1 MSTEFEEFTTALEH
15 STRRDSAAGSQPEF
29 SRVTVL
35 GGGTEG
41 RLLAALSLSQ
51 NRSVTLFSAYG
62 TELNALRAAGG
73 ITLRGDG
80 PIGTFQTDQSSS
92 PSIQTTAELDSAV
105 ASADL
110 IFLTGPVHKHRTYAM
125 VLADHLKDGQTLVIA
140 PGRTFAA
147 FEICSLLK
155 VGGCQADI
163 TVLEVQNLPY
173 WVEADGN
180 TLHLSECD
188 GASGGALPADQT
200 SHLDALRELLPNVK
214 SASTVLQS
222 SFSDGSGAVECVALM
237 LGSSLVAAGTGKSLP
252 AGAQPL
258 PEREKFRTLL
268 DSERSRSVVSLIL
281 QERREVAKRYGIRNL
296 PDDEIWI
303 NAHCGTEMGS
313 GSRPIPSAQDSLAL
327 LRDAVTGSLIPL
339 QSAGRLADVATP
351 ATDSLITLAGA
362 LLGRN
367 IAVAGRRLEAMGVTA
382 DDRDEA
388 RRIMESLAR
397 GDVTVGI

>member
-1 MSTEFEEFTTALEH
+1 MSTEFEEFTTALER
-15 STRRDSAAGSQPEF
+15 STRHDSAAGSQPEF

-41 RLLAALSLSQ
+41 RLLAALSLAQ

-73 ITLRGDG
+73 ITLQGDG
-80 PIGTFQTDQSSS
+80 PIGTFQIDQSSS

-110 IFLTGPVHKHRTYAM
+110 IFLAGPVHKHRTYAM

-188 GASGGALPADQT
+188 DASGGALPADRT
-200 SHLDALRELLPNVK
+200 SHLDALRELLPNTK
-214 SASTVLQS
+214 TASTVLQS

-237 LGSSLVAAGTGKSLP
+237 LGSSLAAGTGKSLP

-258 PEREKFRTLL
+258 RERETFRTLL

-296 PDDEIWI
+296 PYDEIWI
-303 NAHCGTEMGS
+303 NAHCGTELAVEVDRFHLHRIHLPCCGM
-313 GSRPIPSAQDSLAL
+313 PSPV
-327 LRDAVTGSLIPL
+327 R
-339 QSAGRLADVATP
+339 
-351 ATDSLITLAGA
+351 
-362 LLGRN
+362 
-367 IAVAGRRLEAMGVTA
+367 
-382 DDRDEA
+382 
-388 RRIMESLAR
+388 
-397 GDVTVGI
+397 

>member
-200 SHLDALRELLPNVK
+200 SHLDALRELLPNIK

-268 DSERSRSVVSLIL
+268 DSERSRSVVLHVL

-397 GDVTVGI
+397 GM

>member
-1 MSTEFEEFTTALEH
+1 MSTEFEEFTTALER

-92 PSIQTTAELDSAV
+92 PSIQTTAELDTAV

-163 TVLEVQNLPY
+163 TILEVQNLPY

-188 GASGGALPADQT
+188 GASGGALSADQT

-214 SASTVLQS
+214 PASTVLQS

-237 LGSSLVAAGTGKSLP
+237 LGSSLGAGTGKSLP

-258 PEREKFRTLL
+258 PERETFRTLL
-268 DSERSRSVVSLIL
+268 DSERSRSVVSIVL

-397 GDVTVGI
+397 GM

>member
-1 MSTEFEEFTTALEH
+1 MSTEFEEFTTALES
-15 STRRDSAAGSQPEF
+15 STQRESTAGSQPEF
-29 SRVTVL
+29 NRVTVL

-125 VLADHLKDGQTLVIA
+125 VLADHLKDGQTLVIS

-188 GASGGALPADQT
+188 DASGGALPANRT
-200 SHLDALRELLPNVK
+200 SHLDALRELLPNAK
-214 SASTVLQS
+214 PASTVLQS

-237 LGSSLVAAGTGKSLP
+237 LGSSLAAGTSKSLP
-252 AGAQPL
+252 TGAQPL
-258 PEREKFRTLL
+258 PERETFRTLL

-296 PDDEIWI
+296 PDNEIWI

-339 QSAGRLADVATP
+339 QSAGRLAGVATP
-351 ATDSLITLAGA
+351 ATDSLVTLAGA
-362 LLGRN
+362 LLGRD

-397 GDVTVGI
+397 GM

>member
-1 MSTEFEEFTTALEH
+1 MSTEFEQFTTALER
-15 STRRDSAAGSQPEF
+15 SARRESAAGSQPDF

-35 GGGTEG
+35 GGGAEG
-41 RLLAALSLSQ
+41 RLLSALALSQ

-62 TELNALRAAGG
+62 AELNALRAVGG

-80 PIGTFQTDQSSS
+80 PIGTFQIDQSSS

-125 VLADHLKDGQTLVIA
+125 VLADHLRDGQTLVIA

-147 FEICSLLK
+147 FEIGSLLK

-163 TVLEVQNLPY
+163 TLLEVQNLPY
-173 WVEADGN
+173 WVVADGN

-188 GASGGALPADQT
+188 DASGGALPADRT

-214 SASTVLQS
+214 PALTVLQS
-222 SFSDGSGAVECVALM
+222 SFADGSGAVECVALM
-237 LGSSLVAAGTGKSLP
+237 LGSSLAAGAGKSLP
-252 AGAQPL
+252 VGAQPL
-258 PEREKFRTLL
+258 PERETFRTLL

-296 PDDEIWI
+296 ADDEIWI
-303 NAHCGTEMGS
+303 NAHCGTEMGT
-313 GSRPIPSAQDSLAL
+313 GSRPIPSARDSLAL
-327 LRDAVTGSLIPL
+327 LRDTVTGSLIPL
-339 QSAGRLADVATP
+339 QSAARLAAVATP
-351 ATDSLITLAGA
+351 ATDSLVTLAGA
-362 LLGRN
+362 LLGRD
-367 IAVAGRRLEAMGVTA
+367 IAVAGRRLEAMGVA
-382 DDRDEA
+382 AHDRDEA

-397 GDVTVGI
+397 GM

>member
-1 MSTEFEEFTTALEH
+1 MSTEFEEFTTALER

-188 GASGGALPADQT
+188 GASGGALPAAQT
-200 SHLDALRELLPNVK
+200 SHLDALHELLPNVK
-214 SASTVLQS
+214 PASTVLQS

-237 LGSSLVAAGTGKSLP
+237 LGSSLAAGTGKVLP

-258 PEREKFRTLL
+258 PERETFRTLL
-268 DSERSRSVVSLIL
+268 DSERSRSVVSIVL

-339 QSAGRLADVATP
+339 QSAGRLTDVATP

-397 GDVTVGI
+397 GM

>member
-1 MSTEFEEFTTALEH
+1 MSTEFEEFTTALER

-237 LGSSLVAAGTGKSLP
+237 LGSSLAAGTGKSLP

-258 PEREKFRTLL
+258 PERETFRTLL

-388 RRIMESLAR
+388 RRNMESLAR
-397 GDVTVGI
+397 GM